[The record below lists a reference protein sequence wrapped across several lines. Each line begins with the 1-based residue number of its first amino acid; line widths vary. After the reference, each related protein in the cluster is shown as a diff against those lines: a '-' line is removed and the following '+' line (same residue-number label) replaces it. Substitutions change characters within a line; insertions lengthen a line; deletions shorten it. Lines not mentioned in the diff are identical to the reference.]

1 MSKLGQKTKIE
12 MEMALQRQANEFS
25 EKLAEKEQNIQA
37 LMQVLEWAKVNE
49 RELSGQQSTEETCKN
64 SIDINVPNR
73 GRNQGSPQNKANA
86 FAIRTTKCQEKKY
99 FMT

>member
-25 EKLAEKEQNIQA
+25 EKLAEKEQNIKA

-49 RELSGQQSTEETCKN
+49 RELSGQ
-64 SIDINVPNR
+64 
-73 GRNQGSPQNKANA
+73 
-86 FAIRTTKCQEKKY
+86 
-99 FMT
+99 